1 MSGKSKGKM
10 QKTKTTVKTPN
21 SKSKD
26 KEQKN
31 RTTDIKSNSKSNGNG
46 QKTNTTVNTPNNNMD
61 EKDLSGNDLK
71 ICLEKNE
78 YEIKLN
84 NNISSCDIDTNVHKK
99 VINTIIFSVFIG
111 AFYAWCSGSDTSN
124 YILLLENKYAAF
136 VIYLSPSI
144 FYLIFLYSLCITVRN
159 RRIKIDL
166 ELFANENNQRKIMTA
181 FILSK
186 LSIPEDDY
194 SRMKA
199 IYSLGDKYPNG
210 VLFDN
215 CEFYDYINKMTE
227 KYLKYVG
234 LNFSDN
240 LRELII
246 RRHIID
252 KTIVKEKND
261 MYSYIVKN
269 NNVFI
274 IQAGLL
280 AK

>member
-1 MSGKSKGKM
+1 MEN
-10 QKTKTTVKTPN
+10 QIRCEKTKTTVKNSNRKSNDKVQKSRAADKTSY
-21 SKSKD
+21 SKSID
-26 KEQKN
+26 RGQNVN
-31 RTTDIKSNSKSNGNG
+31 RT
-46 QKTNTTVNTPNNNMD
+46 VNPPNYRMD
-61 EKDLSGNDLK
+61 EKDLSSNDIK

-84 NNISSCDIDTNVHKK
+84 NSISACDIDTNVHKK
-99 VINTIIFSVFIG
+99 VISTIIFSIFLG
-111 AFYAWCSGSDTSN
+111 AFYAWCSGNDTSN
-124 YILLLENKYAAF
+124 YMLLIKNNYAAF
-136 VIYLSPSI
+136 VIYLIPSI
-144 FYLIFLYSLCITVRN
+144 FYLIFLYSIYITVRN
-159 RRIKIDL
+159 RRTKLAL
-166 ELFANENNQRKIMTA
+166 ELFANENNQMKIMTA

-194 SRMKA
+194 SRMKT
-199 IYSLGDKYPNG
+199 IYGLGNKYPNG
-210 VLFDN
+210 VLFDY
-215 CEFYDYINKMTE
+215 CDFSDYINKITE

-240 LRELII
+240 LRELIL

-252 KTIVKEKND
+252 KSLVKEKND

>member
-1 MSGKSKGKM
+1 MSRKSNDKG
-10 QKTKTTVKTPN
+10 QKTKSTVNT
-21 SKSKD
+21 
-26 KEQKN
+26 
-31 RTTDIKSNSKSNGNG
+31 SNSKSNGNE
-46 QKTNTTVNTPNNNMD
+46 QKTKTAVNTPNSKID
-61 EKDLSGNDLK
+61 EKELSGNDLK

-84 NNISSCDIDTNVHKK
+84 NDISSCDIDINVHKK
-99 VINTIIFSVFIG
+99 VISTVIFTIFIG

-124 YILLLENKYAAF
+124 YMLLLNNKYAAF
-136 VIYLSPSI
+136 VIYLAPSI
-144 FYLIFLYSLCITVRN
+144 FYLIFLYSIYITARN

-166 ELFANENNQRKIMTA
+166 ELFANENNQMKIMTA

-186 LSIPEDDY
+186 LSIPVDDY
-194 SRMKA
+194 SRMKT
-199 IYSLGDKYPNG
+199 IYNLGNKYPSG
-210 VLFDN
+210 VLFDY
-215 CEFYDYINKMTE
+215 CEFYDYINAMTE

-234 LNFSDN
+234 LNFSNN

-246 RRHIID
+246 RRHIIN

-269 NNVFI
+269 NNVFT